1 MYSGGNNTDVSL
13 PAHSGLK
20 STDPIWRLIRLEPF
34 KTHTHTRTYARK
46 KGSYYTPVS
55 GNHFSRGRI
64 MLRAVDLIADRSAM
78 DFNHPHFGEN
88 GLASSRERGVGG

>member
-34 KTHTHTRTYARK
+34 KTHTHTHVRSK
-46 KGSYYTPVS
+46 KRLILHACQWESFLAWPNSAAGGGLDS
-55 GNHFSRGRI
+55 G
-64 MLRAVDLIADRSAM
+64 
-78 DFNHPHFGEN
+78 P
-88 GLASSRERGVGG
+88 ERYGF